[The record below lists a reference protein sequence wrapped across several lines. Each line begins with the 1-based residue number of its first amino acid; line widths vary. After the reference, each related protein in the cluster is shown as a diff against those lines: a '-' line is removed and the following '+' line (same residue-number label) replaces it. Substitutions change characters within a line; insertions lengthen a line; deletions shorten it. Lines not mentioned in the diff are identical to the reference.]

1 MKLEI
6 IVQDDTTIRVKRE
19 HGAEVTGAIR
29 EDLLRMKTIQLLRS
43 LLEAGRLTEFEGLR
57 ILGSHLYKLIFVDDV
72 AAVFET
78 ALREAKE
85 AKKKGDD
92 KLRVRFTFQKNAAK
106 LANLPWEFLYRP
118 DEETITGYFLAAETK
133 LTLFRFMPRSFQE
146 EMHPYKEALRVLVAF
161 GEPPNPPP
169 GSTVNSNKDAIKA
182 DMNEF
187 FTRLGVK
194 SEFLDEATFESLP
207 KKIDSFR
214 PHVLHY
220 IGHGLM
226 GRRDANGLVNDSRI
240 GLLNDQSG
248 LFFCRDSQFVNY
260 LGQKENRN
268 LRLVVLQLNDCKHT
282 EQSAFADYST
292 SFAGMAPALIQA
304 DIPAVVLMQFPV
316 FYKLA
321 KKFNDSFYSQ
331 LAEGNDI
338 DLAVQEGRKKIY
350 DDPDYFETPIFGT
363 PVLYVVRE
371 DGIVEPGK
379 TKSGQSES
387 REQVS
392 TFAGQKKTPDQAD
405 TEQKKSVTKGAK
417 TAVDAGYLWK
427 RGTQKADEMGL
438 VPQQLNSLGT
448 IYSSLFQ
455 EKISGNGNYR
465 QVLESAM
472 ATNTDLDIQKV
483 IAEMLNELEA

>member
-1 MKLEI
+1 
-6 IVQDDTTIRVKRE
+6 
-19 HGAEVTGAIR
+19 
-29 EDLLRMKTIQLLRS
+29 
-43 LLEAGRLTEFEGLR
+43 
-57 ILGSHLYKLIFVDDV
+57 
-72 AAVFET
+72 
-78 ALREAKE
+78 
-85 AKKKGDD
+85 
-92 KLRVRFTFQKNAAK
+92 
-106 LANLPWEFLYRP
+106 
-118 DEETITGYFLAAETK
+118 
-133 LTLFRFMPRSFQE
+133 
-146 EMHPYKEALRVLVAF
+146 
-161 GEPPNPPP
+161 
-169 GSTVNSNKDAIKA
+169 
-182 DMNEF
+182 
-187 FTRLGVK
+187 
-194 SEFLDEATFESLP
+194 
-207 KKIDSFR
+207 
-214 PHVLHY
+214 
-220 IGHGLM
+220 
-226 GRRDANGLVNDSRI
+226 
-240 GLLNDQSG
+240 
-248 LFFCRDSQFVNY
+248 
-260 LGQKENRN
+260 
-268 LRLVVLQLNDCKHT
+268 
-282 EQSAFADYST
+282 
-292 SFAGMAPALIQA
+292 MAPALIQA

-438 VPQQLNSLGT
+438 DPQQLNSLGT